1 MSPDGKL
8 YLRFN
13 KPIIKPPIKK
23 QSRSLEAQRYYDIK
37 EVLGVSVKS
46 DNALAETQTDFY
58 SISDY
63 ELLDLTDRSLLIQLY
78 FNMPEKISEFML
90 DPDQLVIKI
99 KLGQI
104 FIDVID
110 FQRLEE
116 TLEFSLPL
124 PQQMTEAE
132 FEAIQAVGET
142 AAESAQAFSLLTFII
157 CLVLG

>member
-1 MSPDGKL
+1 
-8 YLRFN
+8 
-13 KPIIKPPIKK
+13 
-23 QSRSLEAQRYYDIK
+23 
-37 EVLGVSVKS
+37 
-46 DNALAETQTDFY
+46 
-58 SISDY
+58 
-63 ELLDLTDRSLLIQLY
+63 
-78 FNMPEKISEFML
+78 MPEKISEFML